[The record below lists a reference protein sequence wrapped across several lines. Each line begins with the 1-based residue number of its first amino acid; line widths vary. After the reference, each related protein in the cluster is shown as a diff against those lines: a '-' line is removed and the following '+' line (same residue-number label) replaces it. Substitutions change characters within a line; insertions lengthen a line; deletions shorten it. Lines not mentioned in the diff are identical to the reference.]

1 MKKSGGFTLI
11 ELVLVV
17 VVASIMAA
25 AAVVYFSRSGVDY
38 VRTER
43 FVRDTRSAL
52 DKYLNDGKQIDTSL
66 SLNLLNNYLTVPNFV
81 NNPSL
86 TFSQSAVSL
95 GCSSSSNRSFNVVL
109 RMGCGSEC
117 QELLSYLRANG
128 WCGDIQ
134 SNAVR
139 VGIW

>member
-1 MKKSGGFTLI
+1 MKSGGFTLI

-17 VVASIMAA
+17 VVSSIMAA
-25 AAVVYFSRSGVDY
+25 AAVMYFSRSGIDY
-38 VRTER
+38 VRTEK

-52 DKYLNDGKQIDTSL
+52 DKYLNDGNQINTSL

-86 TFSQSAVSL
+86 TFSQSPISL
-95 GCSSSSNRSFNVVL
+95 GCSSSNKSFNVVL
-109 RMGCGSEC
+109 RIGCGSEC
-117 QELLSYLRANG
+117 QGLLNYLRANG

>member
-1 MKKSGGFTLI
+1 MSRGFTLI

-25 AAVVYFSRSGVDY
+25 AAVMYFSRSGVDY
-38 VRTER
+38 VRMER

-52 DKYLNDGKQIDTSL
+52 DKYLNDGRQIDTSL
-66 SLNLLNNYLTVPNFV
+66 SLNSLNNYLTVPNFV

-117 QELLSYLRANG
+117 QELLNYLRANG